1 MPDEK
6 KEDELESL
14 KNELEEIRKKAE
26 EYLSGWKRAKADY
39 LNLKKDHEKHQVELI
54 QFANAALLVQ
64 LLPIFDHYKLAI
76 KHIPSEHEK
85 TDWARGFI
93 HVKKQIEE
101 FLKNLGI
108 EEIKTV
114 GEKFNPEYHE
124 AVSHEE
130 KKDFAP
136 ETVFEEVQAG
146 YFLYGK
152 VIKPAKVKVTK

>member
-1 MPDEK
+1 MSEEK
-6 KEDELESL
+6 ELESL
-14 KNELEEIRKKAE
+14 KNELESVQKKAE

-39 LNLKKDHEKHQVELI
+39 LNLKKDHEKHQAELI

-108 EEIKTV
+108 EEIKTI

-130 KKDFAP
+130 KEGFEP
-136 ETVFEEVQAG
+136 ETIFEEAQAG
-146 YFLYGK
+146 YVLYGK
-152 VIKPAKVKVTK
+152 VIKPEKVKVTK

>member
-1 MPDEK
+1 MKCLLFYAYPPEPDGQ
-6 KEDELESL
+6 SL
-14 KNELEEIRKKAE
+14 QGHSL
-26 EYLSGWKRAKADY
+26 YLG
-39 LNLKKDHEKHQVELI
+39 I
-54 QFANAALLVQ
+54 
-64 LLPIFDHYKLAI
+64 
-76 KHIPSEHEK
+76 
-85 TDWARGFI
+85 
-93 HVKKQIEE
+93 
-101 FLKNLGI
+101 KNLGI